1 MDRVLTSTF
10 PALSPVLTREK
21 VHTSRRA
28 GPRLYYIEYLSFSVK
43 TLIAFSRKYLI
54 LENGSYMKLGYS
66 KLAMEE
72 VPVPTAIRHIAD
84 LGYDGIELDVDSC
97 VKTGWIARLLK
108 DHNLCLASIGAYTE
122 AGDDAYSRNISQL
135 KKGIDFAAALAQ
147 DDGPPPVNVGLTGI
161 FGIEISI
168 EAQTKPNLWESKK
181 HFFAE
186 CIGELTDY
194 AEKSGVIVAIEP
206 GISIMNTPDK
216 VLELLKLVGSLHLK
230 VNFRPNGLGKKIV
243 SALIPVSV
251 HAHVYDV
258 FRLSGTSS
266 PWMSANTDSRHI
278 SESADFLK
286 TMQAHHYDGFI
297 TATVS
302 SSVCC
307 GQDYDPL
314 AAAEFAYEHLSRA
327 LAESR
332 VVCS

>member
-1 MDRVLTSTF
+1 
-10 PALSPVLTREK
+10 
-21 VHTSRRA
+21 
-28 GPRLYYIEYLSFSVK
+28 
-43 TLIAFSRKYLI
+43 
-54 LENGSYMKLGYS
+54 MKLGYS
-66 KLAMEE
+66 KLAMEA

-108 DHNLCLASIGAYTE
+108 DHDLRLASIGAYTE
-122 AGDDAYSRNISQL
+122 IGDDTYSRNICQL

-161 FGIEISI
+161 FGIDINI
-168 EAQTKPNLWESKK
+168 KAQREPGLWESKK

-186 CIGELTDY
+186 RIGALTDY
-194 AEKSGVIVAIEP
+194 AEKNGVIVAIDPET
-206 GISIMNTPDK
+206 SLIMSTPDK
-216 VLELLKLVGSLHLK
+216 VLELLKLVGSSHLK
-230 VNFRPNGLGKKIV
+230 VNFRPIEFGEKAV

-258 FRLSGTSS
+258 FRLSEISS
-266 PWMSANTDSRHI
+266 PWMSSNTNSKHI

-286 TMQAHHYDGFI
+286 TMQAHGYDGFI

-302 SSVCC
+302 SLVCC
-307 GQDYDPL
+307 KQDYDPL
-314 AAAEFAYEHLSRA
+314 AAAKFSYEHLSRA
-327 LAESR
+327 VAESG